1 MPSDPED
8 YGSRYSDDAQDHSQE
23 WTITSERCRHAEN
36 HLATLDLII
45 DSGRPGMDDMIG
57 QQAHQALEHAMKA
70 LISARGW
77 QYKTTHNLN
86 ELVGQIRRADPEF
99 RFKLTI
105 NGEIYNQY
113 VGSDEY
119 ERTDNLLTSIPNFYV
134 TTKSDVQLLLGRT
147 NQVQDDK
154 SR

>member
-1 MPSDPED
+1 
-8 YGSRYSDDAQDHSQE
+8 
-23 WTITSERCRHAEN
+23 
-36 HLATLDLII
+36 
-45 DSGRPGMDDMIG
+45 
-57 QQAHQALEHAMKA
+57 MKA

-77 QYKTTHNLN
+77 QYKTTHNLK

-119 ERTDNLLTSIPNFYV
+119 ERTENLLTSIPNFYV
-134 TTKSDVQLLLGRT
+134 TTKSDVQLLLDRT

>member
-1 MPSDPED
+1 M
-8 YGSRYSDDAQDHSQE
+8 
-23 WTITSERCRHAEN
+23 
-36 HLATLDLII
+36 
-45 DSGRPGMDDMIG
+45 
-57 QQAHQALEHAMKA
+57 
-70 LISARGW
+70 
-77 QYKTTHNLN
+77 
-86 ELVGQIRRADPEF
+86 GQIRRADPEF